1 MKLFPSLQKRYT
13 KERFTAVQAQRLAQ
27 EIAFGPIVFQVS
39 RLMLKFGIFRLLSDN
54 RKGMSLEQISQATGL
69 SPYAAQVLLE
79 ASLTIGTVLVKED
92 QYVLAKAGWFLLN
105 DEMARVNMDFNQDVN
120 YKGLFHLEEALV
132 NGRPA
137 GLKELG
143 DWPTIYEGLSALPEQ
158 VQKSWFG
165 FDHFYSDN
173 SFDQALEIVFSH
185 SPRTLLDVGG
195 NTGRWATKC
204 VQYNKEVKV
213 TIMDLPQQLEM
224 MKQKTENT
232 PGHERIHGHGA
243 NLLDKN
249 VPFPKGFDAIWMSQF
264 LDCFSE
270 KEVKSILSRAARS
283 MSTDGRLYIMETFW
297 DRQKF
302 ETAAYCLT
310 QISIYFTAMANGN
323 SKMYHSDD
331 MARCV
336 HEAGLKIEEIY
347 DNLGLGHSIV
357 KCKLK

>member
-1 MKLFPSLQKRYT
+1 MKLSSSLQKKYT
-13 KERFTAVQAQRLAQ
+13 KERFSAVQAQRMAQ

-39 RLMLKFGIFRLLSDN
+39 RLMLKLGILQQLSDN
-54 RKGMSLEQISQATGL
+54 REGMSLEQISQAVGL
-69 SPYAAQVLLE
+69 SSYATQVLLE
-79 ASLTIGTVLVKED
+79 ASLTIGTVLIKEEKFL
-92 QYVLAKAGWFLLN
+92 LAKTGWFLLN
-105 DEMARVNMDFNQDVN
+105 DKMAQVNMDFNQDVN
-120 YKGLFHLEEALV
+120 YKGLFHLEEALL
-132 NGRPA
+132 NARPE

-143 DWPTIYEGLSALPEQ
+143 DWNTIYEGLSSLPKQ

-173 SFDQALEIVFSH
+173 SFDQALEIVFKN
-185 SPRTLLDVGG
+185 SPRTILDVGG

-204 VQYNKEVKV
+204 IQYNEKVEV
-213 TIMDLPQQLEM
+213 TIMDLPQQLEI
-224 MKQKTENT
+224 MKLQTENI
-232 PGHERIHGHGA
+232 PGHERIHGYGS

-270 KEVKSILSRAARS
+270 EEVTSILRRAAQS
-283 MSTDGRLYIMETFW
+283 MRASSKLYIMETFW
-297 DRQKF
+297 DRQRF

-331 MARCV
+331 MTRCI
-336 HEAGLKIEEIY
+336 HKAGLEIEDIY

-357 KCKLK
+357 KCKLI